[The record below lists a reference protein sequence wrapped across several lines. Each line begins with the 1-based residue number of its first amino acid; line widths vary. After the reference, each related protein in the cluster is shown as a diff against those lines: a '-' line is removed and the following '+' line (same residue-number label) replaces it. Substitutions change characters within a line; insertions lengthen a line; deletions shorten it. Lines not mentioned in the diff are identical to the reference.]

1 MNTVTFE
8 MIKEAAQNLKGVI
21 KETDFC
27 FAESLSERS
36 GAEVYLK
43 LENLQQSG
51 SFKIRGAYNKMLH
64 LSDEEK
70 QCGVVASSAGNHA
83 QGVAI
88 SATKLGIKSTI
99 VMPRSAPFAKIFAT
113 RNYGGEVVLE
123 GEIYDEAYQKALEIK
138 EATGATF
145 VHPFNDPYV
154 IAGQGTIGLEM
165 IEEQPDLDVVLVP
178 IGGGGIAAG
187 IAMAIKTLNPNT
199 KVIGVQTENAPSM
212 YQSIKDGKIGTVKVT
227 KSIADGIAVATPGDV
242 TFPLIQQYVDEVIT
256 VSETQ
261 ISQAFLLLL
270 ENCNLVCEGAGAVC
284 VAAILSNQLDLKG
297 KKVGAVLSGGNIDT
311 NLIESIINHAMMS
324 LGRRTKIQVS
334 ITDRPG
340 ELNAFLD
347 TIAEE
352 LGNLIM
358 IRQNR
363 YREGLSMY
371 QLGVTVVIE
380 TLDAAHKERVIQKL
394 IESGYEIEYTN

>member
-83 QGVAI
+83 QGVA
-88 SATKLGIKSTI
+88 
-99 VMPRSAPFAKIFAT
+99 IFAT

-334 ITDRPG
+334 IADRPG

>member
-8 MIKEAAQNLKGVI
+8 MIKEAAHDLKGVI
-21 KETDFC
+21 KETDLC
-27 FAESLSERS
+27 YAETISERS

-43 LENLQQSG
+43 LENLQKSG
-51 SFKIRGAYNKMLH
+51 SFKIRGAYNKMIH
-64 LSDEEK
+64 LTDEEK
-70 QCGVVASSAGNHA
+70 QCGVVAASAGNHA

-99 VMPRSAPFAKIFAT
+99 VMPKSAPFAKIFAT

-123 GEIYDEAYQKALEIK
+123 GEIYDEAYQKAMEIK
-138 EATGATF
+138 ENTKATF

-165 IEEQPDLDVVLVP
+165 MEEQPDLDVVLVP

-187 IAMAIKTLNPNT
+187 IAMAVKSINPNI

-212 YQSIKDGKIGTVKVT
+212 YRSIKDGKKSTVKVT

-242 TFPLIQQYVDEVIT
+242 TFPLIQQYVDDIIT

-270 ENCNLVCEGAGAVC
+270 ENCNLVCEGAGAVS

-297 KKVGAVLSGGNIDT
+297 KKVGAILSGGNIDT

-334 ITDRPG
+334 IPDRPG
-340 ELNAFLD
+340 ELNTFLE
-347 TIAEE
+347 TIAKEAA
-352 LGNLIM
+352 NLIM

-371 QLGVTVVIE
+371 HLGVTVVVE
-380 TLDAAHKERVIQKL
+380 TLDIEHKKRLIDKL

>member
-1 MNTVTFE
+1 
-8 MIKEAAQNLKGVI
+8 
-21 KETDFC
+21 
-27 FAESLSERS
+27 
-36 GAEVYLK
+36 
-43 LENLQQSG
+43 
-51 SFKIRGAYNKMLH
+51 MLH

-334 ITDRPG
+334 IADRPG

>member
-165 IEEQPDLDVVLVP
+165 IEEQLDVVLVP

-334 ITDRPG
+334 IADRPG

>member
-154 IAGQGTIGLEM
+154 IAGQGTLGLEM
-165 IEEQPDLDVVLVP
+165 IE
-178 IGGGGIAAG
+178 
-187 IAMAIKTLNPNT
+187 
-199 KVIGVQTENAPSM
+199 
-212 YQSIKDGKIGTVKVT
+212 
-227 KSIADGIAVATPGDV
+227 
-242 TFPLIQQYVDEVIT
+242 
-256 VSETQ
+256 
-261 ISQAFLLLL
+261 
-270 ENCNLVCEGAGAVC
+270 
-284 VAAILSNQLDLKG
+284 
-297 KKVGAVLSGGNIDT
+297 
-311 NLIESIINHAMMS
+311 
-324 LGRRTKIQVS
+324 
-334 ITDRPG
+334 
-340 ELNAFLD
+340 
-347 TIAEE
+347 
-352 LGNLIM
+352 
-358 IRQNR
+358 
-363 YREGLSMY
+363 
-371 QLGVTVVIE
+371 
-380 TLDAAHKERVIQKL
+380 
-394 IESGYEIEYTN
+394 